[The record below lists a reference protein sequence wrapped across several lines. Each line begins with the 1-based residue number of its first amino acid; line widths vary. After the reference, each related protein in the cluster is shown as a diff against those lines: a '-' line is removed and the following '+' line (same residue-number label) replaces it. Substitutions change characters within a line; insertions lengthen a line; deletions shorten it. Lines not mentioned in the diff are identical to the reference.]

1 MSRVLHRAAIAARSA
16 FIIVTTI
23 LASALV
29 SMVLNRLFGGS
40 WRSNWRV
47 VFELAG
53 IFGLAWFFVQLL
65 YSYFIF
71 RASGPVEEI
80 LAQVAPHSEKD
91 GAPLSGFVG
100 LEYYALI
107 LNRTFVVFV
116 APEGLYG
123 WKAEGIVTASQPLYF
138 EPYADMLQDLELMRD
153 RDAVRKLSNLK
164 GGFFIPRSAIVSAEA
179 VYKQKWGMGAIPH
192 SGRIKVSLSSGKSRE
207 FVLLGSVDVN
217 SIQQRIMVG
226 GTSDEWLPVVLHDPP
241 APR

>member
-1 MSRVLHRAAIAARSA
+1 MFMTPRMSRVLHRAAIAARSA

-123 WKAEGIVTASQPLYF
+123 WKAEGIV
-138 EPYADMLQDLELMRD
+138 MRD